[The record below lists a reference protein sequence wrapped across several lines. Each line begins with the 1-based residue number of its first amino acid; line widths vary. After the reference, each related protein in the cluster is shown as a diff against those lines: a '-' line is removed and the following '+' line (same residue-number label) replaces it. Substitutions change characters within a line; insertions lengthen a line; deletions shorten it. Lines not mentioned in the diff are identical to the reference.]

1 MPLTLLRDEL
11 AQRLDQ
17 QRISQR
23 FLAGPVNICTLMPMR
38 SIPFK
43 VVCLL
48 GMNDGVYPRT
58 LPPLGFDLMSQ
69 KPQRGDRS
77 RRDDDRYLFLEAL
90 MSAEQTLYISY
101 IGRSIRTTAS
111 VFLRCWCRSWWIIS
125 ARATVSPVTKSLTAT
140 PAKRGLKPT
149 SPICIRACRS
159 TLPISEDENK
169 SYAREWLA
177 AAGQQ
182 GEAHSD
188 FIQPLTAP
196 PIDSLPFDQLLR
208 FWQHPVRAFFQ
219 QRLRVNFRA
228 EEDDIPDDEPFTL
241 EGLSRYQ
248 LNQQL
253 LNTLI
258 EEQDVSAMF
267 RRFRAAGELPYGA
280 FGELVWETQRLEM
293 QALAE
298 RVMAERQQAQSME
311 IDLQCGGLN
320 LTGWLQQVQPDGLLR
335 WRPSLLSVSQGMQL
349 WLEHLV
355 YCASGGTGESRLFVR
370 KRRVALSGAGAR
382 RGAGVP

>member
-1 MPLTLLRDEL
+1 
-11 AQRLDQ
+11 
-17 QRISQR
+17 
-23 FLAGPVNICTLMPMR
+23 MPMR

-101 IGRSIRTTAS
+101 IGRSIQDNSERFPS
-111 VFLRCWCRSWWIIS
+111 VLGAGAGGLYRPESLSR
-125 ARATVSPVTKSLTAT
+125 PVTKSLTAT

-159 TLPISEDENK
+159 TLPISRKTRTRATLVNGWRPPASRERRIAILY
-169 SYAREWLA
+169 SRSPRRRLTACRSISFCASGSTRYAR
-177 AAGQQ
+177 
-182 GEAHSD
+182 S
-188 FIQPLTAP
+188 F
-196 PIDSLPFDQLLR
+196 SS
-208 FWQHPVRAFFQ
+208 V
-219 QRLRVNFRA
+219 LRVNFRA

-311 IDLQCGGLN
+311 IDLQCGGVN

-355 YCASGGTGESRLFVR
+355 YCASGGTGERPAVCAER
-370 KRRVALSGAGAR
+370 GRVALSGAGAR

>member
-1 MPLTLLRDEL
+1 MLVQEL
-11 AQRLDQ
+11 VDYIGQ
-17 QRISQR
+17 SHC
-23 FLAGPVNICTLMPMR
+23 LAGDEELDCDASEARVKAHITHLHTRMP
-38 SIPFK
+38 
-43 VVCLL
+43 
-48 GMNDGVYPRT
+48 
-58 LPPLGFDLMSQ
+58 FDVAN
-69 KPQRGDRS
+69 
-77 RRDDDRYLFLEAL
+77 FE
-90 MSAEQTLYISY
+90 
-101 IGRSIRTTAS
+101 
-111 VFLRCWCRSWWIIS
+111 
-125 ARATVSPVTKSLTAT
+125 
-140 PAKRGLKPT
+140 
-149 SPICIRACRS
+149 
-159 TLPISEDENK
+159 EDENK

-311 IDLQCGGLN
+311 IDLQCGGVN

-370 KRRVALSGAGAR
+370 KEGEWRFPALAPAEAQAYLNELVDGYLLGMSQPLLLLPESGGAAESLLRRRKGCHLNGRRDAAESAEQIPADLRREHGGQRGGRRYLVSTPVAFAGAGALR
-382 RGAGVP
+382 RNHCPDAALSVTAISLPSVHTNLNSIKIAH

>member
-101 IGRSIRTTAS
+101 IGRSIQTTAS
-111 VFLRCWCRSWWIIS
+111 AFLRCWCRSWWITL
-125 ARATVSPVTKSLTAT
+125 ARATVLLATKSLTAT
-140 PAKRGLKPT
+140 PAKPGSKPI

-159 TLPISEDENK
+159 TSLISGR
-169 SYAREWLA
+169 RE
-177 AAGQQ
+177 Q
-182 GEAHSD
+182 E
-188 FIQPLTAP
+188 
-196 PIDSLPFDQLLR
+196 LR
-208 FWQHPVRAFFQ
+208 
-219 QRLRVNFRA
+219 
-228 EEDDIPDDEPFTL
+228 
-241 EGLSRYQ
+241 S
-248 LNQQL
+248 
-253 LNTLI
+253 
-258 EEQDVSAMF
+258 
-267 RRFRAAGELPYGA
+267 
-280 FGELVWETQRLEM
+280 
-293 QALAE
+293 
-298 RVMAERQQAQSME
+298 
-311 IDLQCGGLN
+311 
-320 LTGWLQQVQPDGLLR
+320 
-335 WRPSLLSVSQGMQL
+335 
-349 WLEHLV
+349 
-355 YCASGGTGESRLFVR
+355 
-370 KRRVALSGAGAR
+370 
-382 RGAGVP
+382 

>member
-1 MPLTLLRDEL
+1 MATVPLTLLRDEL

-101 IGRSIRTTAS
+101 IGRSIQDNSER
-111 VFLRCWCRSWWIIS
+111 FPRCWCRSWWITS
-125 ARATVSPVTKSLTAT
+125 ARATVSPATKSLTAT
-140 PAKRGLKPT
+140 PAKRGSKPT
-149 SPICIRACRS
+149 SPICIPACRS
-159 TLPISEDENK
+159 TSPISRITRIR
-169 SYAREWLA
+169 ATPGM
-177 AAGQQ
+177 AGGRQPA

-188 FIQPLTAP
+188 FIQPLTPP
-196 PIDSLPFDQLLR
+196 PIDSLPFEQLLR

-219 QRLRVNFRA
+219 QRLRVNFRC
-228 EEDDIPDDEPFTL
+228 
-241 EGLSRYQ
+241 GRGRYSR
-248 LNQQL
+248 
-253 LNTLI
+253 
-258 EEQDVSAMF
+258 
-267 RRFRAAGELPYGA
+267 R
-280 FGELVWETQRLEM
+280 
-293 QALAE
+293 
-298 RVMAERQQAQSME
+298 
-311 IDLQCGGLN
+311 
-320 LTGWLQQVQPDGLLR
+320 
-335 WRPSLLSVSQGMQL
+335 
-349 WLEHLV
+349 
-355 YCASGGTGESRLFVR
+355 
-370 KRRVALSGAGAR
+370 
-382 RGAGVP
+382 

>member
-101 IGRSIRTTAS
+101 IGRSIEDNSERFPSVLVQELVDYIGQSHCLAGDEELDCDAS
-111 VFLRCWCRSWWIIS
+111 E
-125 ARATVSPVTKSLTAT
+125 ARVKAHITHLHTRMPFDVANF
-140 PAKRGLKPT
+140 G
-149 SPICIRACRS
+149 
-159 TLPISEDENK
+159 EDENK

-182 GEAHSD
+182 ERRIAILYSRS
-188 FIQPLTAP
+188 PRRRLTACRS
-196 PIDSLPFDQLLR
+196 ISF
-208 FWQHPVRAFFQ
+208 
-219 QRLRVNFRA
+219 
-228 EEDDIPDDEPFTL
+228 
-241 EGLSRYQ
+241 
-248 LNQQL
+248 
-253 LNTLI
+253 
-258 EEQDVSAMF
+258 
-267 RRFRAAGELPYGA
+267 
-280 FGELVWETQRLEM
+280 
-293 QALAE
+293 
-298 RVMAERQQAQSME
+298 
-311 IDLQCGGLN
+311 
-320 LTGWLQQVQPDGLLR
+320 
-335 WRPSLLSVSQGMQL
+335 
-349 WLEHLV
+349 
-355 YCASGGTGESRLFVR
+355 CASGSTRYARSFSSVCGSISAPKRTIFQTTSRSLL
-370 KRRVALSGAGAR
+370 KG
-382 RGAGVP
+382 